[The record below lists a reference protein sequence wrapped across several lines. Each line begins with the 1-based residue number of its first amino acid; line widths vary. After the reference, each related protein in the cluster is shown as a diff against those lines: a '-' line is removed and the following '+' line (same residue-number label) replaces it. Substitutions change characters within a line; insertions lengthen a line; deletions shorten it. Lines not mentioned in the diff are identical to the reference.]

1 MAGPA
6 ADHLWNVIPTIIF
19 TVTAMTVL
27 SELYHLFAKQ
37 LHLHWDTMK
46 VVLGCSASLQK
57 SQRVSTLSLSS
68 PSRHFRIIPAIHRTS
83 WKVYN
88 FTQILQEKMIS
99 SIVLERWMADA
110 PMLRESFH
118 CLHSIDTNAW
128 FARQGVVSRVLWLK
142 VMYSWQYS
150 FLLTSPPY
158 QYHMAKK
165 LIARPWEIG
174 KFPRA
179 WKGNHRI
186 NQNQSKANKK
196 QTKTK

>member
-6 ADHLWNVIPTIIF
+6 AAVRSWIRPPLKCHPHHNFHCWCYGSVQWII
-19 TVTAMTVL
+19 
-27 SELYHLFAKQ
+27 SLFAKQ

-68 PSRHFRIIPAIHRTS
+68 PSRHFRNIPAIHRTG
-83 WKVYN
+83 WKIVN

-158 QYHMAKK
+158 QYHMA
-165 LIARPWEIG
+165 
-174 KFPRA
+174 
-179 WKGNHRI
+179 
-186 NQNQSKANKK
+186 NK
-196 QTKTK
+196 